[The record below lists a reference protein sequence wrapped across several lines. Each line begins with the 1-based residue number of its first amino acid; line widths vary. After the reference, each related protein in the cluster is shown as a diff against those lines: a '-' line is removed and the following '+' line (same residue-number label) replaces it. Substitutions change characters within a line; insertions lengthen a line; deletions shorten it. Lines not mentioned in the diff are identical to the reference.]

1 METQY
6 IIKSVDRK
14 PEGYPI
20 QASNAL
26 ECGLIR
32 KPPTSAYIVSSMLEG
47 TGYALYIHTQPP
59 KNTNRLKTYV
69 EDPLVFDEDQGCYE
83 QTYTLIDR
91 VFTSEAEKQ
100 EIVDAGISLLKSEIR
115 TKRDALLLRT
125 DFTQIGDVPF
135 DKPKWSTYRQG
146 LRDITSQEGF
156 STGLVTWPEPPFSL
170 DPVTVST
177 A

>member
-1 METQY
+1 MEIQF

-26 ECGLIR
+26 ECGLIH
-32 KPPTSAYIVSSMLEG
+32 KPPTSMYIVPSMLEG
-47 TGYALYIHTQPP
+47 TGYVLYIHTQPP
-59 KNTNRLKTYV
+59 QNANPLKTYV
-69 EDPLVFDEDQGCYE
+69 EDPLVFDEDRECYV
-83 QTYTLIDR
+83 QTYTLVDR
-91 VFTSEAEKQ
+91 VFTSAEKQ
-100 EIVDAGISLLKSEIR
+100 EVVDTGINVLKSEIR

-135 DKPKWSTYRQG
+135 DKPKWSTYRQA

-156 STGLVTWPEPPFSL
+156 STGSVTWPEPPFSL

-177 A
+177 T

>member
-1 METQY
+1 MEIQY

-26 ECGLIR
+26 ECGLIS
-32 KPPTSAYIVSSMLEG
+32 KPQTSAYIVSSMLEG
-47 TGYALYIHTQPP
+47 TGYALYIHAQPP

-69 EDPLVFDEDQGCYE
+69 EDPLTFDEDRGCYV
-83 QTYTLIDR
+83 QTYTLVDR

-100 EIVDAGISLLKSEIR
+100 EVVDAGISFLKSEIR
-115 TKRDALLLRT
+115 SKRDALLQRT

-135 DKPKWSTYRQG
+135 DKSQWSTYRQG
-146 LRDITSQEGF
+146 LRDISSQEGF
-156 STGLVTWPEPPFSL
+156 AIGSVTWPEPPFSL
-170 DPVTVST
+170 DPDPMST
-177 A
+177 T